1 MKLFIVRAEVRG
13 CPESILG
20 GVYPTDQL
28 AEARC
33 EYLREEGW
41 DTVWYDTVE
50 MGFHGVDCELDNS
63 WDTVWDGVDCELY
76 NR

>member
-28 AEARC
+28 AESRC

-50 MGFHGVDCELDNS
+50 MGFHG
-63 WDTVWDGVDCELY
+63 DGVDCELY